1 MISANNVTLRIGKK
15 ALFEDVNIKFTEG
28 NCYGL
33 IGANG
38 AGKSTFLKIL
48 NGQLEP
54 TKGDV
59 FITPGE
65 RLSFL
70 QQDHFKYDEF
80 SVLDTVI
87 MGNQRLYDIM
97 KEKDAIY
104 MKEDFTDEDGIRA
117 SELEAEFA
125 EMDGW
130 NAESDAAQLLN
141 GLGIETETHTAL
153 MKDIPSELKVKA
165 LLAQALFGNPDI
177 LLLDEPTNHLDLDA
191 IAWLEEFLINFDNTV
206 IVVSHDRYFLNKV
219 CTHTADIDYAK
230 IQLYAGNYDFW
241 YESSQLLIKQMK
253 EANKKKEEKIKEL
266 QEFISR
272 FSANASKSKQATS
285 RKRALEKI
293 QLDEIKP
300 SSRKYPYIDFRPNR
314 EIGNE
319 VLTVQNLSKTI
330 DGVKVLDNVSFIMG
344 HNDKIAFVGS
354 NEVAKTTLFQ
364 ILAGEMEPDEGN
376 YKWGVTTSQS
386 YFPKDNTA
394 IFDTDLQIVE
404 WLTQYSE
411 IKDAT
416 YVRGFLGRML
426 FAGDDGVKK
435 MKVLSG
441 GEKVRVLLSRMMIM
455 GSNVLILDE
464 PTDHL
469 DMESITALNN
479 GLMKFPGVILFASR
493 DHQVVQTTANRIIE
507 FLPNGAM
514 IDKVTTYDEYLESDE
529 MARKRQVYSTSN
541 AQEEDD

>member
-1 MISANNVTLRIGKK
+1 MIQACNVTLRLGKR

-48 NGQLEP
+48 NGHLEP
-54 TKGDV
+54 SKGEV
-59 FITPGE
+59 VITPGQ

-70 QQDHFKYDEF
+70 QQDHFKYDAF
-80 SVLDTVI
+80 DVLSTVI

-104 MKEDFTDEDGIRA
+104 AKEDFTEEDGNRA

-125 EMDGW
+125 DLNGW
-130 NAESDAAQLLN
+130 EAESDAATLLN
-141 GLGIETETHTAL
+141 GLGIDTDLHYSL
-153 MKDIPSELKVKA
+153 MSDLNGSQKVKV

-177 LLLDEPTNHLDLDA
+177 LLLDEPTNHLDLEA
-191 IAWLEEFLINFDNTV
+191 IRWLEEFLINFENTV

-219 CTHTADIDYAK
+219 CTHIADIDYAK

-241 YESSQLLIKQMK
+241 YESSQLMVKQMK

-266 QEFISR
+266 QEFIQR

-293 QLDEIKP
+293 ELDDIRP
-300 SSRKYPYIDFRPNR
+300 SSRKYPYIDFRPFR

-319 VLTVQNLSKTI
+319 VLTVTNLSKTI
-330 DGVKVLDNVSFIMG
+330 NGVKVLDNISFIV
-344 HNDKIAFVGS
+344 NRDDKIAFVGS
-354 NEVAKTTLFQ
+354 NTLAATTLFK
-364 ILAGEMEPDEGN
+364 ILMGEMEPDSGS
-376 YKWGVTTSQS
+376 YKWGITTTQA
-386 YFPKDNTA
+386 YFPKDNTQM
-394 IFDTDLQIVE
+394 FSVDETIVDFLMPFSPE
-404 WLTQYSE
+404 
-411 IKDAT
+411 KDVT

-426 FAGDDGVKK
+426 FAGEEGVKK
-435 MKVLSG
+435 VNVLSG
-441 GEKVRVLLSRMMIM
+441 GEKVRVMLSKMMIM
-455 GSNVLILDE
+455 GSNVLVMDE
-464 PTDHL
+464 PTNHL

-479 GLMKFPGVILFASR
+479 GLMKFPGVLLFTAL
-493 DHQVVQTTANRIIE
+493 DHQFIQTTANRIMEIVPGGS
-507 FLPNGAM
+507 L
-514 IDKVTTYDEYLESDE
+514 IDKVTTYDEYLDSDE
-529 MARKRQVYSTSN
+529 MARKRTMMTVI
-541 AQEEDD
+541 EGEVED